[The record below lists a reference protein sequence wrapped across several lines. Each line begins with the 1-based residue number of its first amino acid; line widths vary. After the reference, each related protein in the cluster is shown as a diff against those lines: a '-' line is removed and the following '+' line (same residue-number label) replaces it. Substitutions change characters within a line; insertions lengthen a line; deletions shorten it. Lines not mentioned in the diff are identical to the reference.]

1 MILYL
6 DTSALVKLY
15 VEEPGS
21 RTVRALLERA
31 QVVST
36 SRVAYVEM
44 RAGLARKLRQGEL
57 SEEEYKR
64 IPLGFSEGLEG
75 LFRNRSL
82 RRRG

>member
-21 RTVRALLERA
+21 RAVRALLERA

-44 RAGLARKLRQGEL
+44 WAGLARKLRQGEL
-57 SEEEYKR
+57 RE
-64 IPLGFSEGLEG
+64 
-75 LFRNRSL
+75 
-82 RRRG
+82 